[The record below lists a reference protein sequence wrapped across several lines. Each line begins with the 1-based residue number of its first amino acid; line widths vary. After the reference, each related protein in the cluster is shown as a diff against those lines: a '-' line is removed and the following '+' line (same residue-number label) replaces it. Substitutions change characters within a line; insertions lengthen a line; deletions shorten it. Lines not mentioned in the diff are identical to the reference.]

1 MSETTLSGVF
11 GAALTPITKALDP
24 DTTKVVQHANWLF
37 ENGCDGVA
45 ILGTTGE
52 ANSFSLAQRLDLI
65 TEVSA
70 QIPAQQMMLGT
81 GCCALADTL
90 KLTRAALAGGCGNVL
105 MLPTFYYKNQSD
117 DSVYASFAEVIE
129 RVGDPNLKIY
139 LYHFPQMSGTPISI
153 DVVERLI
160 KSYPKTVVGLK
171 DSSGDWQNNTRVLLE
186 NFPGFAT
193 FAGSEQYLLNDLQA
207 GGPGCISATV
217 NVTAPMAKTVI
228 DLWRSGDPAA
238 EAAQLQLTEARQT
251 LQQFPAIAAL
261 KFLTSRRT
269 GDRDWLNVLIPQ
281 LNLPESRQ
289 QELLTALA
297 AVGFFDRVAQFAA

>member
-24 DTTKVVQHANWLF
+24 DTNKVVQHAKWLL

-52 ANSFSLAQRLDLI
+52 ANSFSIAQRLNLI
-65 TEVSA
+65 TEVTA

-81 GCCALADTL
+81 GTCALADTL
-90 KLTRAALAGGCGNVL
+90 TLTRAALAGGCGNVL

-117 DSVYASFAEVIE
+117 DSVYASFAEVVE
-129 RVGDPNLKIY
+129 RIGDPGLKVY
-139 LYHFPQMSGTPISI
+139 LYHFPQMSSTPISI
-153 DVVERLI
+153 GVVERLI
-160 KSYPKTVVGLK
+160 KTYPEAVVGLK
-171 DSSGDWQNNTRVLLE
+171 DSSGDWEKNTRVLLE

-238 EAAQLQLTEARQT
+238 EAAQLQLTEVRQT
-251 LQQFPAIAAL
+251 LQKFPAIAAL

-269 GDRDWLNVLIPQ
+269 RDRDWLNVLIPQ

-289 QELLTALA
+289 QELLAALGA
-297 AVGFFDRVAQFAA
+297 AGFFDHVAQFAA